1 MHSGFYD
8 VIMNRHRIIPGETVI
23 SFEIPKDLADAKEI
37 AHYLNCAEDL
47 EEALLDALRLWVTH
61 QRIVSRRL
69 KEYIIEKTIS
79 DSEIE
84 QTSYPNGARSTIHS
98 SDPLKINEMRGQE
111 SKVEAKVNSKYPV
124 GFQNFLNSIR

>member
-1 MHSGFYD
+1 M
-8 VIMNRHRIIPGETVI
+8 I

-37 AHYLNCAEDL
+37 AHYLNCTENL

-61 QRIVSRRL
+61 HRIVSRRL
-69 KEYIIEKTIS
+69 KGYIIEKTFS

-84 QTSYPNGARSTIHS
+84 QTSYPNETRSVINS
-98 SDPLKINEMRGQE
+98 SDPLKMNEMRDQE
-111 SKVEAKVNSKYPV
+111 SKAAAEQKSKYPV